1 MAKMIIVVCDSPLLL
16 SLLSLLVPPLV
27 VTVFEVIDIPA
38 IDPPFLNPLRLF
50 CSVMAPFDD
59 GELVEVINIVTVTD
73 PFTILKTAM
82 LLIEV
87 EMELAIDVR
96 KLRYFGL
103 KIVILVA
110 RTIFI

>member
-1 MAKMIIVVCDSPLLL
+1 
-16 SLLSLLVPPLV
+16 
-27 VTVFEVIDIPA
+27 
-38 IDPPFLNPLRLF
+38 
-50 CSVMAPFDD
+50 
-59 GELVEVINIVTVTD
+59 
-73 PFTILKTAM
+73 M